1 MSKKDRLSRIVA
13 IISEKEIE
21 TQEELTAEL
30 IAEGFDVSQATV
42 SRDINE
48 LGLIKTAGFSKKF
61 RYSKL
66 DLNQEKVS
74 EKYIDLFKQVVLS
87 INFANNLIVIKTLS
101 GNAGTAGMAI
111 DAMRFSQILGS
122 VAGDDTLLI
131 VAKSNSDA
139 EIIVKGLKAL

>member
-1 MSKKDRLSRIVA
+1 M
-13 IISEKEIE
+13 
-21 TQEELTAEL
+21 
-30 IAEGFDVSQATV
+30 
-42 SRDINE
+42 
-48 LGLIKTAGFSKKF
+48 
-61 RYSKL
+61 
-66 DLNQEKVS
+66 NQEKVS